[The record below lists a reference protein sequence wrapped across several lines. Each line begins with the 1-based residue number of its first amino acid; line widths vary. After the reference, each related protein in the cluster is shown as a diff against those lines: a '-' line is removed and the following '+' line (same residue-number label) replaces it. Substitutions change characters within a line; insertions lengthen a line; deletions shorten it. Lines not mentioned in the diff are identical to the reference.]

1 MKGSV
6 KFLLIG
12 AIALMLGACGRG
24 EKQTVLDT
32 NRVYKVC

>member
-12 AIALMLGACGRG
+12 AMALMLGACGRG
-24 EKQTVLDT
+24 EKQTCI
-32 NRVYKVC
+32 RHKSCI